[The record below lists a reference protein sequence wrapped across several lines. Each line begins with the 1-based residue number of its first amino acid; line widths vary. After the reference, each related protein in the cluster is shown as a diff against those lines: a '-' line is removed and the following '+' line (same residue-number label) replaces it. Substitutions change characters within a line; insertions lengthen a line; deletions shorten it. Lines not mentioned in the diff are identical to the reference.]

1 MTDIELPPFRVDP
14 RTQVLYRDG
23 EIEKIPPRTVEV
35 LLALLERRGEIVTK
49 RELLA
54 RVWPDTVVEE
64 GNLTVHVSLLRKTLG
79 DAAPIETIAKRGYRI
94 PAPKAGAV
102 ETAGVREDLLR
113 GRYFWNKLN
122 RTALQSARQCFE
134 RARAKDP
141 KSSAASS
148 GLADTSLMAGLF
160 GFETG
165 RAPFDDG
172 LRSAE
177 TANVLDPAS
186 FEACA
191 SFGFASLFA
200 RWDFDTALR
209 AVDRAR
215 ELAPDRAEPHLFRA
229 LVLVLRRRFIEA
241 LASAQKARAIDP
253 LSVTAGVG
261 LGFHLYLS
269 QQHQPETEPLSSVLE
284 LEPDSAV
291 AHWALGLA
299 YDRLG
304 RFAEAEASHRRAID
318 LSGGSLTM
326 ESNLARSLALA
337 GRQAEAISLLGD
349 LEARGL
355 APYRIATIEAALG
368 RSDRALLAL
377 DRGVRE
383 RDPWMVWIHVDPMLD
398 AVRGEAAFKEA
409 AERVRATPEG

>member
-1 MTDIELPPFRVDP
+1 MSDIELPPFRVDP

-54 RVWPDTVVEE
+54 KVWPDTVVEE

-94 PAPKAGAV
+94 PVAKLDDLDS
-102 ETAGVREDLLR
+102 AGVREDLLR

-122 RTALQSARQCFE
+122 RAALQSARQCFE
-134 RARAKDP
+134 RAQAKAP
-141 KSSAASS
+141 KSSAARS
-148 GLADTSLMAGLF
+148 GLADTLLMSGLF
-160 GFETG
+160 GFATG
-165 RAPFDDG
+165 RAPFEEA
-172 LRSAE
+172 LQHAE
-177 TANVLDPAS
+177 AARALDSDS

-200 RWDFDTALR
+200 RWDFETALA
-209 AVDRAR
+209 AVDKAR
-215 ELAPDRAEPHLFRA
+215 ELAPNRAEPHLLRA

-269 QQHQPETEPLSSVLE
+269 QQHRPETEPLASVLE

-304 RFAEAEASHRRAID
+304 QFAEAEASHRRAIQ
-318 LSGGSLTM
+318 LSGGSQTM

-337 GRQAEAISLLGD
+337 GRHAEAGSLLDD
-349 LEARGL
+349 LETRGL

-368 RSDRALLAL
+368 RTERALQAL
-377 DRGVRE
+377 DRGLRE
-383 RDPWMVWIHVDPMLD
+383 RDPWMVWLDVDPMLD
-398 AVRGEAAFKEA
+398 ALREHAAFQA
-409 AERVRATPEG
+409 AAAQVRAAR